1 MTANADTAR
10 PPAATAAAF
19 VATMQLSRLLAA
31 AEYNRA
37 MKLLDPG
44 ESAADC
50 ALALVGAGL
59 LTPFQGRRLLAGKS
73 DGLVLGQYVV
83 LDQLSDGR
91 RERVYKARH
100 RTMDRLVALRVYAA
114 DVTRNPAH
122 RAVVQAEARA
132 AARLAHPNVL
142 TVLDSNES
150 GDRLYVVHEYVEAVP
165 LAALVSETRRR
176 PTGRACE
183 VARQAALGLHHAH
196 EMGLPH
202 GHFHP
207 GCLVVGRPGRDGV
220 GASDRVEVKVAHF
233 GTPAGPDTDAVADPL
248 PFRAPEQRGP
258 VGRPSVAADLYS
270 LGAVLF
276 YLLTGQPP
284 AGRSPSARAARP
296 TLPDAVEVLLR
307 ELLSANPTR
316 RPLSAA
322 EVAGRLEAFA
332 ECDDAGPGVQFELP
346 PLDLTD
352 APSGGFL
359 SGLHADDTSPWYGI
373 EAAATLDSVPT
384 ITHAQA
390 PAPRR
395 HGVTLAVG
403 GAVGALVTLAAVAL
417 LGR

>member
-1 MTANADTAR
+1 MPANTSTPR
-10 PPAATAAAF
+10 PAAATAADFA
-19 VATMQLSRLLAA
+19 ATLHRSRVLSE
-31 AEYNRA
+31 AEYARGLG
-37 MKLLDPG
+37 LLDAD
-44 ESAADC
+44 ESPADC

-83 LDQLSDGR
+83 LDQLSDGKR
-91 RERVYKARH
+91 DRVFKARH
-100 RTMDRLVALRVYAA
+100 RTMDRLVAVRVFAA

-150 GDRLYVVHEYVEAVP
+150 GGRLYVVHEYVEALP
-165 LAALVSETRRR
+165 LDVLVGQTRRL

-183 VARQAALGLHHAH
+183 VARQAALGLQHAH
-196 EMGLPH
+196 ELGLPH
-202 GHFHP
+202 GHFRL

-220 GASDRVEVKVAHF
+220 AGQRLEVKVAHF
-233 GTPAGPDTDAVADPL
+233 GTPADSADDGVTEPQAY
-248 PFRAPEQRGP
+248 RAPESRGLLNKA
-258 VGRPSVAADLYS
+258 SVPADLYA

-276 YLLTGQPP
+276 HLLTGQPP

-296 TLPDAVEVLLR
+296 TLPAAVEALLD
-307 ELLSANPTR
+307 ELLAANPTH

-322 EVAGRLEAFA
+322 EVAGRLEPFA
-332 ECDDAGPGVQFELP
+332 EGDEAGPGVEFDLP
-346 PLDLTD
+346 RFAPAE

-373 EAAATLDSVPT
+373 EAAATVENLPT
-384 ITHAQA
+384 IPPASAA

-395 HGVTLAVG
+395 YGVAVAAG
-403 GAVGALVTLAAVAL
+403 VALGVAVTLAAVAL